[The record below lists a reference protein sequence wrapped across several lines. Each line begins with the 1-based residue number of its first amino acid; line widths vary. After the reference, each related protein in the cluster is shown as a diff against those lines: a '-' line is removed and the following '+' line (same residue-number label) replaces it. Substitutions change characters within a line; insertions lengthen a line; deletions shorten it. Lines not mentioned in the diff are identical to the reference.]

1 MINMSRFWETFNE
14 AVEWLIKMTMTN
26 IYWFIL
32 NLPFAFVIFTMIF
45 SPVKIGLLYYLLC
58 FFILVPLLFFPG
70 TTALFAV
77 ARDWVLKREP
87 TSHTTAFFKYFKDN
101 YKKSI
106 ISGLIFMILWLIIVG
121 DVYYLQSVG
130 NAVFSMI
137 FLIFS
142 AGLLVYTIQFI
153 SLSVHFEMD
162 VKTLLK
168 NAFYFTFGK
177 PISSLLIF
185 FITIFLIYVSIAK
198 LWFLLPFFTGSII
211 AYVSFLI
218 FHRMYLQIKH
228 E

>member
-1 MINMSRFWETFNE
+1 MARFWETFNE
-14 AVEWLIKMTMTN
+14 AVEWFVKMTITN

-77 ARDWVLKREP
+77 ARDWVLKRE
-87 TSHTTAFFKYFKDN
+87 TASHATVFFKYFKDN
-101 YKKSI
+101 YKKSV
-106 ISGLIFMILWLIIVG
+106 ISGLIFMFLWLIIVG

-137 FLIFS
+137 FLIFG

-177 PISSLLIF
+177 PIYSLLIF
-185 FITIFLIYVSIAK
+185 FITTFLIYVSIAK

-211 AYVSFLI
+211 AYLSFFI
-218 FHRMYLQIKH
+218 FYRMYLRIKH